1 MSFEIK
7 GIENLNNEER
17 LKYMVSFDKA
27 TIEIESD
34 FVAMM
39 ANLSSVIMATIKD
52 LNWAGFYIV
61 RKDQLVLGPFQGLP
75 ACTRLKDKGVCVSAW
90 QNKSIIRVKNVHEFK
105 DHVSCDSAS
114 NSEMVLP
121 IKIHGEVIAV
131 LDLDSPKIARFG
143 EVEEK
148 YFADLVKLM
157 EDQLEKTYEE
167 LKNN

>member
-17 LKYMVSFDKA
+17 LKYMVSFAKA

-75 ACTRLKDKGVCVSAW
+75 ACTRLKDKGVCKCLA
-90 QNKSIIRVKNVHEFK
+90 K
-105 DHVSCDSAS
+105 
-114 NSEMVLP
+114 
-121 IKIHGEVIAV
+121 
-131 LDLDSPKIARFG
+131 
-143 EVEEK
+143 
-148 YFADLVKLM
+148 
-157 EDQLEKTYEE
+157 
-167 LKNN
+167 